1 MGTSTVEGGR
11 IVVARI
17 RTTTERRGAM
27 TTALDPNAR
36 RRLREL
42 DERTARAWG
51 AYHESLR
58 DLEGQEYHEAESRC
72 WDRLQRKLREV
83 ERQRAELT
91 EHAARH

>member
-1 MGTSTVEGGR
+1 
-11 IVVARI
+11 
-17 RTTTERRGAM
+17 M

-42 DERTARAWG
+42 DERTVRAWS

-58 DLEGQEYHEAESRC
+58 DLDGQEYNEAESRC

-83 ERQRAELT
+83 DRQRAEVMDHSG
-91 EHAARH
+91 ER

>member
-1 MGTSTVEGGR
+1 
-11 IVVARI
+11 
-17 RTTTERRGAM
+17 M

-42 DERTARAWG
+42 DERTARAWS

-58 DLEGQEYHEAESRC
+58 DLDGQEYNEAESRC

-83 ERQRAELT
+83 ERQRAEVMDHT
-91 EHAARH
+91 GER